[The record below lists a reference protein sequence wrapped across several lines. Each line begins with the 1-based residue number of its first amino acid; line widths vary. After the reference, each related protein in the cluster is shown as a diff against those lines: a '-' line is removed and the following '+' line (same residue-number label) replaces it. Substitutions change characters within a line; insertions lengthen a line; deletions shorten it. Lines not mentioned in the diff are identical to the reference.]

1 MVVAE
6 EDTTTAGTEMC
17 RRSASGWFDVL
28 LAHKSMF
35 VALGVR
41 MVVEVATAVEA
52 EVEVRSFFS
61 LTVMQS
67 WVYIKMI

>member
-41 MVVEVATAVEA
+41 MVVEVATAA